1 MATSEQEG
9 EHDPITAALPP
20 NSDYITYL
28 TMLEYQLTP
37 DRIPIL
43 TRHLAEDDGT
53 LAKEVGWDCVKL
65 ILPLLDAA
73 PRDAAKCLEVVA
85 RRGNPREVVIRVAEA
100 LEMLGADDGANE
112 SESDQASGADD
123 LPTFEGEAQRIH
135 LGEMKLQGMSPPAA
149 RQRKSYDAPA
159 TQQQANV
166 PAIPISSDLQF
177 STLLSVLGLLH
188 PRIKTQYPSR
198 FLATSLP
205 AALGAYRRISITSET
220 TTAFLALL
228 GKLSGKQRPTLP
240 PRSSTAS
247 ATHLQPTATPGTQVY
262 APLPDP
268 EGRAEENAI
277 APSDLERA
285 IVLRLLQAVTL
296 EVLEEYLL
304 ADASTMEWSTRLL
317 EKQTPKKS
325 IPDRRTRLKA
335 WQDDENL
342 KFKDNMMGN
351 FLRLAE
357 DLRID
362 PEDVFKRTN
371 LPLVRDQVSG
381 DIVADK
387 SAEKDEDEEP
397 SEFPTSPSQIPYSHL
412 GALFIYLAS
421 RVPRILHLDENM
433 PPLDIPMADLLHF
446 VNQFVVPTPTL
457 VTDQLLPSVAHN
469 QPSAID
475 ALLALLLTASAQNST
490 VARSATNA
498 AGDYRSMIGILS
510 YLSAEHSDPSFR
522 ASAHHLATNLLH
534 THPSSTFRL
543 ATIKSTM
550 IDCGPFENLIEVAI
564 GWLKEEIL
572 STVLPASRRIV
583 TSSVSGDEAEASS
596 DNNIFASPALF
607 SEDPI
612 LTSLLFPATTTP
624 TPTSTPANPAPDQ
637 TEASS
642 NPTAPP
648 NPTHPTIPTIIPALN
663 LLFLLLTNPTLK
675 ARCNL
680 ASQMTSAKTSSL
692 SPSTSSAT
700 TTTATTRT
708 TTTTEPSTFG
718 ARALHFLN
726 CAREYVDEHAGLM
739 GSKEEEGRLG
749 LVGLAVGRVV
759 GALEAYG
766 REIGREKE
774 KEVEREGE
782 SEGHEKEE
790 GAAAASASASALK
803 TLEMV

>member
-9 EHDPITAALPP
+9 EPDPITAALPP

-28 TMLEYQLTP
+28 TILEYQLTP

-85 RRGNPREVVIRVAEA
+85 RRGNPREVVVRVAEA

-112 SESDQASGADD
+112 SGSDQALVADD

-149 RQRKSYDAPA
+149 RQHKSDDAPA
-159 TQQQANV
+159 MQQQANV
-166 PAIPISSDLQF
+166 PAIPTSSDLQF

-205 AALGAYRRISITSET
+205 AALGAYRRILITSET

-240 PRSSTAS
+240 PRSSTTS
-247 ATHLQPTATPGTQVY
+247 ATHLQSAATPGTQVY

-268 EGRAEENAI
+268 EGLAEENAI

-304 ADASTMEWSTRLL
+304 ADASTMEWSARLL

-325 IPDRRTRLKA
+325 IPNRRTRLKA

-342 KFKDNMMGN
+342 KFKDSMMEN
-351 FLRLAE
+351 FLRLAK

-381 DIVADK
+381 DIFADK
-387 SAEKDEDEEP
+387 SAEKDEDEGL
-397 SEFPTSPSQIPYSHL
+397 SEFPTSPYQIPYSHL

-421 RVPRILHLDENM
+421 RVPRILHSDENM
-433 PPLDIPMADLLHF
+433 PPLDIPIADLRHF

-475 ALLALLLTASAQNST
+475 ALLALLLTASAQYST
-490 VARSATNA
+490 VAPSATNA

-534 THPSSTFRL
+534 THSSSTFRL

-550 IDCGPFENLIEVAI
+550 TDCGPFENLKEVAI

-572 STVLPASRRIV
+572 STVMPTSRRIV
-583 TSSVSGDEAEASS
+583 TSSVSGDEAETPR
-596 DNNIFASPALF
+596 DNILASPALF
-607 SEDPI
+607 SEDPT
-612 LTSLLFPATTTP
+612 LTSLLFPATVTP

-637 TEASS
+637 TEPSS
-642 NPTAPP
+642 TPTAPP
-648 NPTHPTIPTIIPALN
+648 NPPNPTIPTIPNIISALN
-663 LLFLLLTNPTLK
+663 LLFLLLTSPTLK
-675 ARCNL
+675 ARYNL

-692 SPSTSSAT
+692 SPSTSSTT
-700 TTTATTRT
+700 TTTATTTT
-708 TTTTEPSTFG
+708 TTTTEPSTFE
-718 ARALHFLN
+718 ARALHFLDS
-726 CAREYVDEHAGLM
+726 AREYVDEHAGLM

-749 LVGLAVGRVV
+749 LLGLAVGRVV
-759 GALEAYG
+759 GALEAYEREVG
-766 REIGREKE
+766 RERE
-774 KEVEREGE
+774 KEVERE
-782 SEGHEKEE
+782 SERYEKEE
-790 GAAAASASASALK
+790 GAAAASASALK